1 MGEDGG
7 ERKNGFMKGALS
19 KCRQADRILPALTVV
34 VIIAL
39 WEWVVRIFSISPGV
53 LPPPS
58 RVAAALWG
66 LAKSG
71 VLFDYTVA
79 SLFRV
84 TWGYFLA
91 VAAAVPIGMF
101 LGLWPLGRAVFNPII
116 QFLRPI
122 SPLAWI
128 PLAILWLGIGD
139 KPAVFLIFLAVFFP
153 MLVCV
158 MGSVAGIK
166 VTYFR
171 IAQNFGLTGY
181 RLYTKVVL
189 PAALPEIVVGLR
201 ITLGTA
207 WLVIVAAEMIAV
219 KSGLGYLIVDARNS
233 LRMDRVIGGMVVIG
247 IIGLALD
254 RIIRR
259 LETLPSVRWKRMQR

>member
-1 MGEDGG
+1 M
-7 ERKNGFMKGALS
+7 RNTL
-19 KCRQADRILPALTVV
+19 RNWIQADRILPAIAVMAL
-34 VIIAL
+34 IAL
-39 WEWVVRIFSISPGV
+39 WEWAVRIFSISPSI

-58 RVAAALWG
+58 GVAAALWR
-66 LAKSG
+66 LSLSG
-71 VLFDYTVA
+71 VLFDYIVA

-91 VAAAVPIGMF
+91 VATAIPIGMF
-101 LGLWPLGRAVFNPII
+101 LGLWPLGRAIFNPII

-139 KPAVFLIFLAVFFP
+139 RPAIFLIFLAVFFP
-153 MLVCV
+153 MLVSV

-166 VTYFR
+166 ITYFR
-171 IAQNFGLTGY
+171 IARNFGLNGY
-181 RLYTKVVL
+181 KLYTKVIL

-201 ITLGTA
+201 ISLGTA

-233 LRMDRVIGGMVVIG
+233 LRMDQVIGGMVVIG
-247 IIGLALD
+247 FIGLVLD
-254 RIIRR
+254 HIIRR
-259 LETLPSVRWKRMQR
+259 LETLPFVKWKQMQR